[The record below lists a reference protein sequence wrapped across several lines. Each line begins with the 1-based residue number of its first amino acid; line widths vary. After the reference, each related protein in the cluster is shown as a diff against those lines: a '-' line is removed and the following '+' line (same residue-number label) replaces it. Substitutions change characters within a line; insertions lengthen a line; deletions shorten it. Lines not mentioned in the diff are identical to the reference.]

1 MMENPALRSRNMN
14 RDFSICLMSHNIDFK
29 TLGLC

>member
-1 MMENPALRSRNMN
+1 MENPALKSRDVN
-14 RDFSICLMSHNIDFK
+14 RDFNISLMSHNIDFK